1 MGFIGCVPRFLN
13 WLKPYTGWILTGLG
27 TVGTVGTVIL
37 AAKEAPE
44 VKAELNMS
52 YFEKYQKV
60 ADTFPPEDG
69 IFTDAWHDEHQSEY
83 ELTLWEK
90 VEIAAPI
97 YLPAI
102 LMGIGSLGCFWGS
115 QIFNQKTYNNLL
127 GAYGALAMQFD
138 KYRDIIR
145 KDYGE
150 EADKKAYLQSREEVR
165 KLQGEIK
172 MLKKENGPFLYEFV
186 TLPGVIFEAKPG
198 QVFNALMHFNH
209 NVSHDIGA
217 NLATLYDFCGL
228 PDSCYDIDEAN
239 KWGWQAYENEATYG
253 DSYVDFEFE
262 EVTNRDGRTV
272 YVIGMYIPPYEV
284 DVDYGYEGDSIARR
298 CPDYSVER
306 AHEFARCCSEHDREG
321 IKFIE
326 VPKDHTCWVV
336 HF

>member
-1 MGFIGCVPRFLN
+1 MGFFGCIPRFLN
-13 WLKPYTGWILTGLG
+13 RLKPYTGWILTGVG

-44 VKAELNMS
+44 VKAELSMS

-60 ADTFPPEDG
+60 ADMFPPEDG
-69 IFTDAWHDEHQSEY
+69 MFTDAWHDEHQSEY

-145 KDYGE
+145 NNYGE
-150 EADKKAYLQSREEVR
+150 EADKKAYLQSQAEVR
-165 KLQGEIK
+165 KLLGEIK
-172 MLKKENGPFLYEFV
+172 MLREENGPFLYEFA
-186 TLPGVIFEAKPG
+186 TLPGVIFEAKPA
-198 QVFNALMHFNH
+198 QIFNGLMHYNRNFLLGGMN
-209 NVSHDIGA
+209 DLY
-217 NLATLYDFCGL
+217 NLYTFCGL
-228 PDSCYDIDEAN
+228 PDSCFDVPEAFAY
-239 KWGWQAYENEATYG
+239 GWQQYENAASW
-253 DSYVDFEFE
+253 DCVFLDFEFT
-262 EVTNRDGRTV
+262 EVKNRDGRPV
-272 YVIGMYIPPYEV
+272 NIISPFIPPYEV
-284 DVDYGYEGDSIARR
+284 NVDYGYEGNAYDNEHLYPGFDFDKAR
-298 CPDYSVER
+298 D
-306 AHEFARCCSEHDREG
+306 FAKMSSANDR
-321 IKFIE
+321 FIE
-326 VPKDHTCWVV
+326 VPKDHIVYAT